1 MVSVTI
7 KQPSHMHRSPKEK
20 TTALQNS
27 LEHGT
32 TLELNLLHPTR
43 YKQHNLNLGDGI
55 AAIAAI
61 HDLLPRDE
69 VYTNVVRAFEDGD
82 YSFVH
87 VDYHLFGPTVAFDI
101 HRYEDGIAVEHW
113 DNLQDTPLVR
123 NKSGRT
129 MTDGKT
135 QAKDH
140 DKTQVNKALV
150 ERFTQEILVKQEVGA
165 IAAYF
170 AGDHLMQ
177 HNPHMG
183 DGVAEFLAVR
193 QAWEQQGTP
202 ARYDQVHK
210 VLGEGNF
217 VLVLSE
223 GSFQG
228 RHTAF
233 FDLYRVENDRIAE
246 HWDVLETIPAEADQK
261 NGNGK
266 F

>member
-1 MVSVTI
+1 M
-7 KQPSHMHRSPKEK
+7 KSPKEK

-27 LEHGT
+27 IEIGNG
-32 TLELNLLHPTR
+32 LELNLLNPDR
-43 YKQHNLNLGDGI
+43 YKQHNLNLGDGV
-55 AAIAAI
+55 AGIAAI
-61 HDLLPRDE
+61 HDLLPRDK

-87 VDYHLFGPTVAFDI
+87 VDYYLFGPTVAFDI
-101 HRYEDGIAVEHW
+101 HRYEDGLAVEHW
-113 DNLQDTPLVR
+113 DNLQDMPLGR
-123 NKSGRT
+123 NKSDRT

-140 DKTQVNKALV
+140 DKTEANKALAQ
-150 ERFTQEILVKQEVGA
+150 RFTQQILIEQQVANVA
-165 IAAYF
+165 TYF
-170 AGDHLMQ
+170 EGDRLMQ
-177 HNPHMG
+177 HNPYMG

-193 QAWEQQGTP
+193 QGWEQQDTP

-223 GSFQG
+223 GFFLG
-228 RHTAF
+228 KHAAF
-233 FDLYRVENDRIAE
+233 YNLYRLENDKILE
-246 HWDVLETIPAEADQK
+246 HWDVIEEIPAQEKWK
-261 NGNGK
+261 NSNGK

>member
-1 MVSVTI
+1 M
-7 KQPSHMHRSPKEK
+7 QQSPKEK

-27 LEHGT
+27 IESGDKSVRS
-32 TLELNLLHPTR
+32 LLHPTR
-43 YKQHNLNLGDGI
+43 YKQHNVNIGDGKE
-55 AAIAAI
+55 AIEAF
-61 HDLLPRDE
+61 HNLLPHDK
-69 VYTNVVRAFEDGD
+69 VYTNVVRAFEDGE

-87 VDYHLFGPTVAFDI
+87 VDYHLFGPTVAFDV
-101 HRYEDGIAVEHW
+101 HRYEDGVAVEHW
-113 DNLQDTPLVR
+113 DNLQDTPTSR

-140 DKTQVNKALV
+140 DKTEANKALV
-150 ERFTQEILVKQEVGA
+150 QQFTQQILVEQQVTMIGG
-165 IAAYF
+165 YF
-170 AGDHLMQ
+170 GGDDLMQ

-223 GSFQG
+223 GVFLEKP
-228 RHTAF
+228 TAF
-233 FDLYRVENDRIAE
+233 YDLYRVENDKIVE
-246 HWDVLETIPAEADQK
+246 HWDVVEEIPAEADHK
-261 NGNGK
+261 NNNGK